1 MNSLAIAVP
10 TYNRDGLLDF
20 FLATHAPYFHKYDVP
35 IYVVDNASDD
45 GTEAV
50 CKKWAAQY
58 SNIRQHT
65 FLSHAEPDENFHRSL
80 TIPTEDFVWLVGDGY
95 EVSESMLVKVL
106 DTLNSETLVVD
117 HITTNLASLSKEREQ
132 QLFFDRTQ
140 LVKKM
145 PWLMACI
152 SCNIYNRR
160 LIAEANF
167 SKFYKSNWLQLGI
180 ILDYLERAKTRVLF
194 LPEVSVVTLKCPIFK
209 KSGWGES
216 YFKVCFDR
224 FPAVVFSL
232 GSNYSM
238 DEKLDIVHCFY
249 NNTPLFKFR
258 HLLKIRAQGHLNWR
272 NLCSYLRKIKSF
284 APLRFYFLIMSLASL
299 PRPLA
304 FLAANLIDTIR
315 RLNYRVQHRFG
326 LWKDGY

>member
-1 MNSLAIAVP
+1 LNSLAIAVP
-10 TYNRDGLLDF
+10 TYNRDSLLDF

-50 CKKWAAQY
+50 CKNWAAQY
-58 SNIRQHT
+58 ANIRKHR
-65 FLSHAEPDENFHRSL
+65 FINHVEPDENFHRSL
-80 TIPTEDFVWLVGDGY
+80 TIPTEDFIWLIGDGY

-106 DTLNSETLVVD
+106 DILNDETLRVD
-117 HITTNLASLSKEREQ
+117 HITTNLVSLSNEREQ

-140 LVKKM
+140 LVKKL

-152 SCNIYNRR
+152 SCNIYSRR
-160 LIAEANF
+160 LISDANF
-167 SKFYKSNWLQLGI
+167 SKFYRSNWLQLGI

-194 LPEVSVVTLKCPIFK
+194 LPEVSVVTLKCPVFK

-224 FPAVVFSL
+224 FPTLVFSL
-232 GSNYSM
+232 GSDYSI
-238 DEKLDIVHCFY
+238 DEKLDIVYCFY
-249 NNTPLFKFR
+249 KNTPLFKFR
-258 HLLKIRAQGHLNWR
+258 HLLAIRAQGHLNWQD
-272 NLCSYLRKIKSF
+272 LTSYLRKIRSF
-284 APLRFYFLIMSLASL
+284 APLEFHLLIMSLASL

-304 FLAANLIDTIR
+304 FVVAKLIDTIR
-315 RLNYRVQHRFG
+315 RLNYRVRLRLG
-326 LWKDGY
+326 IWREGY